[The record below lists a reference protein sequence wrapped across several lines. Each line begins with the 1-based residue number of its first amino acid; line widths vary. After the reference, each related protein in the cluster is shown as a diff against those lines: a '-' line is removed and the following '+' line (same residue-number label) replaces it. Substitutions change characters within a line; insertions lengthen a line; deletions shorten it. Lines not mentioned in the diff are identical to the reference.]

1 MADEEA
7 ISPAQSPLVAVTFQ
21 RNVHRKE
28 KYLEA
33 EPKALGITQ
42 IGLSVYKIICVG
54 MFQAQGL
61 SELSTDIPFYIA
73 SLLIVIAGN
82 MAVAAK
88 NLHLPTIKLGQ
99 GPEYP
104 VQAVH
109 LVWGSSFGVPV
120 APFSPRGPTQ
130 ELRACLGMQIVACGA
145 SIFNIICSLIKME
158 QMSFYCWRYYYDNES
173 TTTPYN
179 DICQQITN
187 VHSHF
192 YAGGVLIQVTLLAI
206 SATLAAYS
214 CKVVNCCGPAPKIPV
229 ISIQTPPSNSVENAQ
244 KNTQE

>member
-73 SLLIVIAGN
+73 SLL
-82 MAVAAK
+82 
-88 NLHLPTIKLGQ
+88 
-99 GPEYP
+99 
-104 VQAVH
+104 
-109 LVWGSSFGVPV
+109 
-120 APFSPRGPTQ
+120 
-130 ELRACLGMQIVACGA
+130 LRACLGMQIVACGA

>member
-88 NLHLPTIKLGQ
+88 NLHLPT
-99 GPEYP
+99 
-104 VQAVH
+104 
-109 LVWGSSFGVPV
+109 
-120 APFSPRGPTQ
+120 
-130 ELRACLGMQIVACGA
+130 LRACLGMQIVACGA